1 MYNPTQSKAF
11 NHAIIMKVV
20 SGTTRLLS
28 PTELIQRLLFEFLK
42 EF

>member
-1 MYNPTQSKAF
+1 
-11 NHAIIMKVV
+11 V